1 MKASIK
7 WREDYCED
15 SDTWTTTERALD
27 EAIFESLDKQQC
39 ESAELDNIRFRAAEC
54 SNVSLLFGCSCIV
67 KPLALKVKL

>member
-7 WREDYCED
+7 WLEDFCED
-15 SDTWTTTERALD
+15 SNTRTVAERAFD
-27 EAIFESLDKQQC
+27 EAVIESFKQQR
-39 ESAELDNIRFRAAEC
+39 ESAEFDIISPAAEC